1 MIITAKI
8 DVDITFEAG
17 CVVVRAYDPEG
28 DCCFTEK
35 LGLYEMIAES
45 MKWYQIEGTDRFKFD
60 AEDHV
65 DVDSTRTE
73 LADAL
78 ELVEAVMENAN

>member
-1 MIITAKI
+1 MIVTAKL
-8 DVDITFEAG
+8 DVDVTIEAG
-17 CVVVRAYDPEG
+17 CVVVRAYDPDGE
-28 DCCFTEK
+28 CCFTEK
-35 LGLYEMIAES
+35 LGLYDLIAET
-45 MKWYQIEGTDRFKFD
+45 MEWYQVPGTDQFKLN